1 MSDRVLVTGATGF
14 VGGLLLKRLG
24 DEGDVRLRALVRDE
38 GRFTPPDGVEVE
50 TVEADL
56 YDASTLP
63 PALEGIDVVYYLV
76 HAMGQSGDLVEQDRE
91 AAENYVR
98 AAREAGVRRTVYLGA
113 VGYDP
118 DGGSSEHLES
128 RHAVEEILGGGT
140 PELVVVRVSMI
151 VGAGSGSFKT
161 LAQMVDRLP
170 VLATA
175 PWRKARSQPL
185 AIDDAL
191 SCLTAAR
198 TVPPG
203 EYEVAGADEL
213 TVEELLREVARQLE
227 KPYLAV
233 PIPVSIPKVEGV
245 VAAAVA
251 DEDRGLITS
260 LLEGLGDD
268 LLVDHNDAEP
278 VFGVRPMRFADAV
291 ARALPEITA
300 HDD

>member
-14 VGGLLLKRLG
+14 VGGLLLERLG
-24 DEGDVRLRALVRDE
+24 LEEDVELRALVRDAS
-38 GRFTPPDGVEVE
+38 RFSQPDGARVE

-63 PALEGIDVVYYLV
+63 AALEDIDVVYYLV

-91 AAENYVR
+91 AASNYV
-98 AAREAGVRRTVYLGA
+98 AAAKAAGVRRTVYLGA

-118 DGGSSEHLES
+118 DGGSSKHLES
-128 RHAVEEILGGGT
+128 RHAVEELLADGT
-140 PELVVVRVSMI
+140 PELVVVRASMI
-151 VGAGSGSFKT
+151 VGAGSGSFRT

-191 SCLTAAR
+191 SCLAAAR

-203 EYEVAGADEL
+203 HYEVAGADEL
-213 TVEELLREVARQLE
+213 TVEELLQEVARQLD
-227 KPYLAV
+227 KPYVAIPV
-233 PIPVSIPKVEGV
+233 PVSIPKVEGV

-251 DEDRGLITS
+251 DEDRELITS

-268 LLVDHNDAEP
+268 LVVDHNDAQA
-278 VFGVRPMRFADAV
+278 VFGVEPMRFSDAV

-300 HDD
+300 QDD